1 MSIDVLEPPSV
12 LPAPDPSPTPGEL
25 SPPHPVP
32 YRLALTAL
40 ITVAPLVVAAVLF
53 VRWIGEPVP
62 WFELALMV
70 VLLSVIGHGVTIGFH
85 RLFTHRSFEAT
96 RPVKIGLAVLGSM
109 AFQGSVI
116 GWVADHRRHHRYA
129 DQPGD
134 PHSPLWIGSAPVSGW
149 RGLLHAHMG
158 WAYRGEATPRSA
170 YVRDL
175 LADRDL
181 VVVDHLFVPLCVAS
195 LALPFGIGYLW
206 TATLAG
212 AVSALLVAGVVR
224 IALSHHVTWS
234 VNSVCHR
241 FGRRAFRTRDAST
254 NVAWLALPTMGES
267 WHNNHHAFPRLARHG
282 VDAHQLDTSAAVIR
296 LFERLGWVSNVQWPD
311 DEMLRARRVDDHAP
325 ETSASPG

>member
-1 MSIDVLEPPSV
+1 MSTDLLERPPRATT
-12 LPAPDPSPTPGEL
+12 PGDASPTPAEL
-25 SPPHPVP
+25 SPPRPVP

-40 ITVAPLVVAAVLF
+40 ITVAPLVVAVFLF
-53 VRWIGEPVP
+53 SRSIGEPVP

-85 RLFTHRSFEAT
+85 RLFTHRGFDAK
-96 RPVKIGLAVLGSM
+96 RPLKIGLAVLGSM

-129 DQPGD
+129 DRPGD
-134 PHSPLWIGSAPVSGW
+134 PHSPLWIGIAPVRGW
-149 RGLLHAHMG
+149 RGLWHAHIG
-158 WAYRGEATPRSA
+158 WTYRGETTPRA
-170 YVRDL
+170 TYVKDL

-181 VVVDHLFVPLCVAS
+181 VVVDHLFAPLCIAS

-206 TATLAG
+206 TGTLGG
-212 AVSALLVAGVVR
+212 ALSALLIAGVVR
-224 IALSHHVTWS
+224 IAVSHHVTWA

-254 NVAWLALPTMGES
+254 NVAWLAVATMGES

-282 VDAHQLDTSAAVIR
+282 VDPHQLDTSAAVIR
-296 LFERLGWVSNVQWPD
+296 LFERLGWVTNVQWPD
-311 DEMLRARRVDDHAP
+311 PDVLRGRRI
-325 ETSASPG
+325 